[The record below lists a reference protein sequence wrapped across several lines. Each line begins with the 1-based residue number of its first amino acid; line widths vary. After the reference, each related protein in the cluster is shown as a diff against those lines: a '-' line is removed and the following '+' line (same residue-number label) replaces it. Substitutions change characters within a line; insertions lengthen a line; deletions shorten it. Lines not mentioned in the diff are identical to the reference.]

1 MSIRRLLMFTA
12 LLGSAAQAATYSV
25 SAAFSP
31 WAAQPYSVRAG
42 VSDVLLGDS
51 RLSLAVGN
59 RAAELGVQRT
69 QPLTAVGTLR
79 LKLGG
84 ALVYGAEPGTR
95 LSAAADGSVGPVA
108 LSASGQVWSAPA
120 AALDPLS
127 VWQASATDPSDSGW
141 QADLSGR
148 YRASRNVI
156 LTLSGQLGQQSLA
169 SLSGEYR
176 ASAYSYRLGAQ
187 GGAGVLGV
195 LAGFSYRADSFTL
208 NADALVGRDFGGSL
222 SLDAPVLVPLN
233 AGQAIGLSAY
243 LNYEPWR
250 SVALP
255 LRYGLDFDVPL
266 GQAVDG
272 HLNIGLRG
280 GSGGAGLRAGYTFTP
295 GLATPGV
302 VSP

>member
-1 MSIRRLLMFTA
+1 MFTRRLLALTA
-12 LLGSAAQAATYSV
+12 LLGSAAQAATYTV
-25 SAAFSP
+25 SASLASAQP
-31 WAAQPYSVRAG
+31 QPYSVRAG
-42 VSDVLLGDS
+42 VSDVLLGDA
-51 RLSLAVGN
+51 RLSLSASN
-59 RAAELGVQRT
+59 RAAELGVQRS

-84 ALVYGAEPGTR
+84 ALVYNQQPGVR
-95 LSAAADGSVGPVA
+95 LNAAADGSVGPVA
-108 LSASGQVWSAPA
+108 LSASGQVWTTAA

-127 VWQASATDPSDSGW
+127 VWQAAATDPSGAGW
-141 QADLSGR
+141 QAGLVGR

-156 LTLSGQLGQQSLA
+156 LTLSGELGQQSSA

-176 ASAYSYRLGAQ
+176 AAASSYRLGAQ

-195 LAGFSYRADSFTL
+195 LVGFTYRAESFTL

-222 SLDAPVLVPLN
+222 SLEAPVLVALS

-250 SVALP
+250 AAALP
-255 LRYGLDFDVPL
+255 LRYGLDLDVPL

-272 HLNIGLRG
+272 HLNFGVRG
-280 GSGGAGLRAGYTFTP
+280 GSGGAGLQAGYTFTP
-295 GLATPGV
+295 GLTSPGA
-302 VSP
+302 P